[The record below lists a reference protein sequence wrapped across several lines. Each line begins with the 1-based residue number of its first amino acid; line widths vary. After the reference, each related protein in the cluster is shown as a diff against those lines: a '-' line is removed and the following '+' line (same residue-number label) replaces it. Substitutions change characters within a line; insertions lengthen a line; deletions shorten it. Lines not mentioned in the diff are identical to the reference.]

1 MRYPRTFIA
10 LLTIAGIGVL
20 ATTIFASNAKAP
32 ARRYVEPRSASAD
45 ADKAPFSGAVL
56 VGDTLYLSGDIGLE
70 PGNKVPKEA
79 ATEARLLMESFER
92 RLAAAGMTMDDLVY
106 VTVYSSDVSDYAV
119 FNAEYRKHF
128 HREFP
133 ARAYIGAGK
142 LLFGARWEM
151 QGVAVRRRP

>member
-1 MRYPRTFIA
+1 MNLSRKSVVLFAA
-10 LLTIAGIGVL
+10 LVAVASL
-20 ATTIFASNAKAP
+20 AAFSPSGKNP
-32 ARRYVEPRSASAD
+32 DRRYIEPRSGEAD
-45 ADKAPFSGAVL
+45 PGTPPYSGAVQ

-70 PGNKVPKEA
+70 PGNKVPAEA
-79 ATEARLLMESFER
+79 ATEARLLMEAYEK

-151 QGVAVRRRP
+151 QGIAIRRRP

>member
-1 MRYPRTFIA
+1 VTIPRTFIVLLA
-10 LLTIAGIGVL
+10 LAGIGVF
-20 ATTIFASNAKAP
+20 ASAIFASNDKASS
-32 ARRYVEPRSASAD
+32 RRYLEPRLASD
-45 ADKAPFSGAVL
+45 AAALPFSGAVL

-79 ATEARLLMESFER
+79 APEARLLMESFEK
-92 RLAAAGMTMDDLVY
+92 RLAAAGMTMADLVY
-106 VTVYSSDVSDYAV
+106 VTVYSSDVGDYAV

-128 HREFP
+128 RREFP

-151 QGVAVRRRP
+151 QGIAVRRP

>member
-1 MRYPRTFIA
+1 MTFQRILIVLVA
-10 LLTIAGIGVL
+10 TAGL
-20 ATTIFASNAKAP
+20 AAFASGDKAS
-32 ARRYVEPRSASAD
+32 ARRYIEPRSASAT
-45 ADKAPFSGAVL
+45 AEQLPFSGAVL
-56 VGDTLYLSGDIGLE
+56 VGDTLYLSGNIGLE

-79 ATEARLLMESFER
+79 ATEARLLMESYEK

-106 VTVYSSDVSDYAV
+106 VTVYSSDVNDYAV

-151 QGVAVRRRP
+151 QGVAVRRQP

>member
-1 MRYPRTFIA
+1 MTMPRTILVLLA
-10 LLTIAGIGVL
+10 LAGL
-20 ATTIFASNAKAP
+20 AAFASGGKGP
-32 ARRYVEPRSASAD
+32 DRRYIEPRAGAEPL
-45 ADKAPFSGAVL
+45 PFSGAVL

-70 PGNKVPKEA
+70 PGNKVPAEA
-79 ATEARLLMESFER
+79 ATEARILLESYEK
-92 RLAAAGMTMDDLVY
+92 RLAAAGMTMDDLAY

-128 HREFP
+128 HHEFP

-151 QGVAVRRRP
+151 QGIAIRRRP